1 MKYDAEALP
10 PCEFSAHCLRLLD
23 DLDAPGDQHGYER
36 VISADKNDM
45 QDEYLIEKLRVHVP
59 GCPICSAKLAEAR
72 ALRSRQ
78 RIALRRYLADAE
90 SRVPSTTERILSMM
104 QQPSPEETGQERPSA
119 SQRRRRYRLPEV
131 FGPLIQP
138 KSDAYSNDDGHFTN
152 ATGQPFPSV
161 NHASHWLRN
170 GFALATAAALL
181 FAALGVFSHMVLH
194 SGTPASRGEAK
205 NWPSVMIGVS
215 LLSALPAISKLYN
228 VDTTSGEREQMTPT
242 GQPTEEVQ
250 YETVSPDGKNV
261 LYHFSSQGQT
271 IYTTLQMGQRGAYA
285 THVPDGSVNNAIW
298 MDNNHVLVAFSFSDV
313 KEFDIHTGAPVQQF
327 ASLSNVYLLFY
338 HAPYLYYQDAQ
349 KMMLY
354 RSNLATGENQQLIA
368 GAGGPNFTHCVLEP
382 SGTGIYCEAQSD
394 GFSRV
399 GSALYMVS
407 GDGSGVQALSRQGIL
422 LGFAPDHAL
431 LYLQLQVALNNYQV
445 VKLGQTPQ
453 QDRVVMNNAAPATA
467 TIGAGDAMLAP
478 DGHALVVQDGN
489 PADSLRGVWY
499 DDLTTQTSHELFTYT
514 PGSYG
519 QLIGWDQLRVNTT
532 TPAPGVT
539 ESQAQML
546 ATA

>member
-23 DLDAPGDQHGYER
+23 DLDAPGDQHGYEH
-36 VISADKNDM
+36 VISTDKNDM

-90 SRVPSTTERILSMM
+90 SRVPSTTERILSMI
-104 QQPSPEETGQERPSA
+104 QQPLPEETEQERPSA
-119 SQRRRRYRLPEV
+119 SQRRWRYRLPEV

-138 KSDAYSNDDGHFTN
+138 KSDAYSNGDGHFINT
-152 ATGQPFPSV
+152 TGQQFPSV
-161 NHASHWLRN
+161 NHTSHWLRN

-181 FAALGVFSHMVLH
+181 FAALGVFSHIVLH
-194 SGTPASRGEAK
+194 SGAPASQAEAK

-242 GQPTEEVQ
+242 GQPAQEAQ
-250 YETVSPDGKNV
+250 YETVSPDGQNV

-271 IYTTLQMGQRGAYA
+271 IYTTLQAGQHGAYV
-285 THVPDGSVNNAIW
+285 TDGSVNNAIW
-298 MDNNHVLVAFSFSDV
+298 MDNDHVLVAFSFSDV
-313 KEFDIHTGAPVQQF
+313 KEFDIHTGASVQQF

-349 KMMLY
+349 KTMIY
-354 RSNLATGENQQLIA
+354 RSNLATGENQQLIV
-368 GAGGPNFTHCVLEP
+368 GAGGLNFTHCVLEP

-394 GFSRV
+394 GLSHS
-399 GSALYMVS
+399 GSALYMVRD
-407 GDGSGVQALSRQGIL
+407 DGSGVQALSRQGIL
-422 LGFAPDHAL
+422 LGFASDHAL

-467 TIGAGDAMLAP
+467 TIEAGDAMLAP

-489 PADSLRGVWY
+489 LTDSLRGVWY
-499 DDLTTQTSHELFTYT
+499 DDFTTQTSRELFTYT

-519 QLIGWDQLRVNTT
+519 QLIGWDQLRVNGTTT
-532 TPAPGVT
+532 TPTAV
-539 ESQAQML
+539 ESPLQML
-546 ATA
+546 AAA